1 MDSNNCLV
9 FFLLWIREFIW
20 GKIIEV
26 VLCKFVPLICS
37 LILILEIVR
46 SGELSDSELVW

>member
-20 GKIIEV
+20 GKISEA

-37 LILILEIVR
+37 LIFILKIVCFD
-46 SGELSDSELVW
+46 EFSDSKLVR